1 MTHAQFITTTV
12 AVSLAIVVALG
23 LLFFG
28 PKIFTPF
35 QPATVATDTP
45 LTQSSTTPSMD
56 TNSNANL
63 GAETGTQ
70 AMPATA
76 PQKLPTEL
84 TATDT
89 VVGTG
94 AEAKAGQ
101 QVTVNYVGMLTDG
114 TVFDASSKH
123 AETAKGFTFALGA
136 GQVIKGWDMGV
147 AGMKVG
153 GKRHLIIPP
162 SYGYGAQGAGN
173 VIPPNA
179 TLIFDVEL
187 LAVK

>member
-1 MTHAQFITTTV
+1 MTHTQYITTAI
-12 AVSLAIVVALG
+12 AVSLAVIVAIG
-23 LLFFG
+23 LMFYG
-28 PKIFTPF
+28 PGIFTPF
-35 QPATVATDTP
+35 NHTQSETET
-45 LTQSSTTPSMD
+45 LTQEQSSTTPMD
-56 TNSNANL
+56 TQQPGNPSM
-63 GAETGTQ
+63 GAQPGH
-70 AMPATA
+70 ASAA

-84 TATDT
+84 TMTDT

-101 QVTVNYVGMLTDG
+101 QVTVNYVGMLPDG

-123 AETAKGFTFALGA
+123 GQAFTFALGA

-153 GKRHLIIPP
+153 GKRRLIIPP
-162 SYGYGAQGAGN
+162 AYGYGAQGAGN
-173 VIPPNA
+173 IIPPNA

-187 LAVK
+187 VAVK